1 MIVAAR
7 EFKSGAEMLA
17 AAAEVHARCFNPKA
31 PPVIKTKPAP
41 VVETPVQ
48 PRKMVIPESYLRG
61 IGPMWKRE
69 VICFDAHVKVWQWQ
83 RAETAASKL
92 RGFISAKC
100 DELGTTFEALQTS
113 KKNAKIVYARHLIW
127 FELRAKF
134 GASYPQ
140 LGRMFGGRDHTT
152 IYHGV
157 AKMEKFMAFVE
168 ANGVPEGR
176 PIHMVYARR
185 TWA

>member
-1 MIVAAR
+1 MR
-7 EFKSGAEMLA
+7 A
-17 AAAEVHARCFNPKA
+17 AAAAVRARCFNPKL
-31 PPVIKTKPAP
+31 PPLIKTNTAP
-41 VVETPVQ
+41 IVETPVK
-48 PRKMVIPESYLRG
+48 PRKMVIPEWYISGL
-61 IGPMWKRE
+61 GPMWKRE
-69 VICFDAHVKVWQWQ
+69 AICFDAHVKIWQWQ
-83 RAETAASKL
+83 RAEAAASKL
-92 RGFISAKC
+92 RGFISARC

-127 FELRAKF
+127 YELRAKF

-157 AKMEKFMAFVE
+157 SKMEKFMAFVE
-168 ANGVPEGR
+168 VHGLPESR
-176 PIHMVYARR
+176 PIEMVYARR